1 MDVHRGGWEEVS
13 KNWLTMLNKNPHNI
27 FYTPMDDSYQQFA
40 NKYWNI
46 KWNLDTASSNSIENN
61 KRHNLKRIKTCW
73 VGLMIVKLKQIKS
86 YNDL

>member
-46 KWNLDTASSNSIENN
+46 KWNLKKRFMQLESKITKDTI
-61 KRHNLKRIKTCW
+61 LKE
-73 VGLMIVKLKQIKS
+73 LKLA
-86 YNDL
+86 D